1 MNRLLVSL
9 STLLPG
15 VALALGLCG
24 SASAQVRASSLP
36 AAASL
41 TGAEQMLGIQAGAD
55 VLITASQI
63 KTFAGGGTPSLLPS
77 NNLSDLASAS
87 SARTNL
93 GLGTFATQS
102 YASPPAIG
110 GATPAAGTFTTLG
123 ATGLVS
129 TAASAAGGA
138 GLNLPPGAAPS
149 SPNNGDVWTTAAGVY
164 AQING
169 ATVGPFGAGPG
180 AIANNS
186 VLANV
191 SGGSTAPSGLAVP
204 SCSGTGNYLQWT
216 AGTGFAC
223 VKPAAAMAVK
233 PAAPASTVSTTLV
246 MAGVGGAATITP
258 AATGRVLITASGDF
272 YTATAVVGVIVGL
285 YHGTGGAPVNGAAVT
300 GTADGAVVHGRSS
313 GTTTLLALPFS
324 ISWVVTG
331 LTVGTPIWIDLA
343 FDTQNV
349 ADAAN
354 LADLTLTAVEF

>member
-1 MNRLLVSL
+1 VNRFLASL
-9 STLLPG
+9 PTVLPV
-15 VALALGLCG
+15 VALALGWCAL
-24 SASAQVRASSLP
+24 ASAQVRGSSLP

-41 TGAEQMLGIQAGAD
+41 TGAEQMLGLQAGAD

-63 KTFAGGGTPSLLPS
+63 KTFTGGGTPGLLPS
-77 NNLSDLASAS
+77 NNLSDVASAP
-87 SARTNL
+87 SARANL
-93 GLGTFATQS
+93 GLGAFATQS
-102 YASPPAIG
+102 YATPPAIG
-110 GATPAAGTFTTLG
+110 GTTPAAGNFTTLG

-138 GLNLPPGAAPS
+138 GLNLPQGAPPT
-149 SPNNGDVWTTAAGVY
+149 SPNNGDVWTTAAGFY

-169 ATVGPFGAGPG
+169 VTVGPFGAGPG

-191 SGGSTAPSGLAVP
+191 SGGSAAASGVAVP

-223 VKPAAAMAVK
+223 VKPVAAMAVK

-246 MAGVGGAATITP
+246 MAGVGGTATITP
-258 AATGRVLITASGDF
+258 SATGRVLITASGDC
-272 YTATAVVGVIVGL
+272 YTATAVVGIIVGL
-285 YHGTGGAPVNGAAVT
+285 YHGTGGAPANGAAVT
-300 GTADGAVVHGRSS
+300 GTADGAAVHGRSS
-313 GTTTLLALPFS
+313 GTTALVALPFS
-324 ISWVVTG
+324 ITWVVTG

-354 LADLTLTAVEF
+354 LADLTMTAVEF